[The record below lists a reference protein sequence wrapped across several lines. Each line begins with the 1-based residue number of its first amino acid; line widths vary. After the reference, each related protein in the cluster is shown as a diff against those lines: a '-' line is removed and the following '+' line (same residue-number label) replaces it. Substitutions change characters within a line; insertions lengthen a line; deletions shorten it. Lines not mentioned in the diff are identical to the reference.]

1 MMYTHISLDNLL
13 SKDGWMALT
22 ALLTWLVKQKS
33 GVDAAEF
40 VSLIMWIAPNGGT

>member
-13 SKDGWMALT
+13 SKNGCMAVT

-33 GVDAAEF
+33 GVVTAEF
-40 VSLIMWIAPNGGT
+40 VNLITQIAPNGGT